1 MAAIF
6 KKYKIT
12 YTEGG
17 VTKIYFFLGN
27 PKTYTGISAGCGVDD
42 ASDDEESEVETPVGK
57 LLGSGFVV
65 RAHIYYKAGGKSKVA
80 AILIPSNKFV
90 AFRKSMSGKPY
101 NGGTVTSVRQP
112 RRASSY

>member
-6 KKYKIT
+6 KRFKIT
-12 YTEGG
+12 YIEGG
-17 VTKIYFFLGN
+17 ETKIYFFLGN
-27 PKTYTGISAGCGVDD
+27 PRTCTGIGTGTGVVAATDE
-42 ASDDEESEVETPVGK
+42 EESEVETPVGK

-65 RAHIYYKAGGKSKVA
+65 RAKIYYKVGDKRKTA

-90 AFRKSMSGKPY
+90 SFRKSMVGKQY

-112 RRASSY
+112 RRATSY